1 MKKILSIINI
11 VVPFL
16 LFGLLF
22 FFNPGTNF
30 IYIMMMSL
38 FVGWLIPYFNLLITG
53 LSIHRDK
60 HSKLTLIFNIFNVLL
75 NILLLFLIVLIMEK
89 SFIIFIVEYSI
100 MLVISIINI
109 IYLKKR
115 VDIDTIDEKNEYK
128 RIKQIKKETDG
139 VIK

>member
-100 MLVISIINI
+100 MIVISIINI

>member
-11 VVPFL
+11 VVPIL

>member
-1 MKKILSIINI
+1 MKRILSIINI
-11 VVPFL
+11 VVPIL

-53 LSIHRDK
+53 LSINRDK
-60 HSKLTLIFNIFNVLL
+60 HNKLTLIFNIFNVLL

-89 SFIIFIVEYSI
+89 SFIIFIVEYSVMI
-100 MLVISIINI
+100 VISIINI

>member
-11 VVPFL
+11 VVPIL

-30 IYIMMMSL
+30 IYVMMMSL

>member
-1 MKKILSIINI
+1 MKRILSIINI
-11 VVPFL
+11 VVPIL

-53 LSIHRDK
+53 LSINRDK
-60 HSKLTLIFNIFNVLL
+60 HNKLTLIFNMFNVLL

-89 SFIIFIVEYSI
+89 SFIIFIVEYSVMI
-100 MLVISIINI
+100 VISIINI

>member
-11 VVPFL
+11 VVPIL

-60 HSKLTLIFNIFNVLL
+60 HNKLTLIFNIFNVLL

>member
-11 VVPFL
+11 IVPIL

-30 IYIMMMSL
+30 IYIMMMTL

-53 LSIHRDK
+53 LSINRDK
-60 HSKLTLIFNIFNVLL
+60 HNKLTLIFNIFNVLL